1 PISLP
6 QRKYDPTRLCLISFP
21 KFDFGSRGRWVFFD
35 ACTLSATMKP
45 SPESPFDPVPV
56 HVTFTDWIP
65 GLCSTVGMIIVNLI
79 DKKRLI
85 SDGSAGISFS
95 AHEGVAWKARL
106 LLFMGF
112 ALMAGGL
119 AGSITVL
126 ILKYAIPDWGTYDVT
141 YWGVANVLQNLAVMI
156 CTVTIWLTQNTEEYE
171 YQL

>member
-1 PISLP
+1 MPTGPISLP

-21 KFDFGSRGRWVFFD
+21 KFDFGSRGRRTAVHFGGAIFAAGWWVFFD

-56 HVTFTDWIP
+56 HVTFTDWQHYRTYTQI
-65 GLCSTVGMIIVNLI
+65 
-79 DKKRLI
+79 R
-85 SDGSAGISFS
+85 
-95 AHEGVAWKARL
+95 H
-106 LLFMGF
+106 
-112 ALMAGGL
+112 
-119 AGSITVL
+119 
-126 ILKYAIPDWGTYDVT
+126 PDWGTYDVT